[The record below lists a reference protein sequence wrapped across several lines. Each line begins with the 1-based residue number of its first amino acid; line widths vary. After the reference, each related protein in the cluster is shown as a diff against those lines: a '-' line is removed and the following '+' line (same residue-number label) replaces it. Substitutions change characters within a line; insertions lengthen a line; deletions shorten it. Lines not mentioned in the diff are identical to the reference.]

1 MIPHVRGE
9 GVISLSCKQ
18 VGKCDVLAVCLLTK

>member
-9 GVISLSCKQ
+9 GVIRLSCKQ
-18 VGKCDVLAVCLLTK
+18 VGKCDVLAVCLN